1 MNSFKACR
9 EKAGMTQKEVALD
22 LGISIQAVSYWETGE
37 RMPSYDYLFR
47 LADLYAVSLDVLLGR
62 SESQEDIVMH
72 NDIHDMFSAHEITI
86 IRSYRTQPQ
95 SVKNAICD
103 ILHIDHQAMQKAN

>member
-9 EKAGMTQKEVALD
+9 EKADMTQKEVALD
-22 LGISIQAVSYWETGE
+22 LGVSIQAVSYWETGE

-62 SESQEDIVMH
+62 SGSQEDIVMC
-72 NDIHDMFSAHEITI
+72 NDIHDMFSTHEIAI
-86 IRSYRTQPQ
+86 IRSYRAQPQ

-103 ILHIDHQAMQKAN
+103 ILHIDHQAMQKVN

>member
-1 MNSFKACR
+1 MNSFKVCR

-22 LGISIQAVSYWETGE
+22 LGISVQAVSYWETGD
-37 RMPSYDYLFR
+37 RMPSYEYLFR

-62 SESQEDIVMH
+62 SGSQEVFVAR
-72 NDIHDMFSAHEITI
+72 NDIHDGFSAHEIEI
-86 IRSYRTQPQ
+86 IRSYRIQPQ